1 MAMIYNPN
9 KRIFTL
15 HTKHSTYQMQVDSL
29 GYLLHLYYG
38 AKSNSSMEYVLTYAD
53 RGFSGNPYAAGADR
67 TYSLDAL
74 PQEFP
79 TLGTGDYRNIALN
92 IKNAGGIE
100 SVDLHYQR
108 YEIRKGKYALPGL
121 PAVWADET
129 EAQTL
134 EIVLADENAGMEVH
148 LLYGVLEEAD
158 VITRSAVIRNIGTET
173 VTIEKAA
180 AACLDFVS
188 GNYDVIRFYGKHAFE
203 RNVERTVLGH
213 GTIAFGSRRGT
224 SSHQYNPAVI
234 LAEQGTTEEAGN
246 CYGMLMV
253 YSGNFSCEAER
264 DQYNQTRLLMGL
276 NDELFSYPL
285 AAGDT
290 FTVPEVILSYSQN
303 GLSALSQQY
312 HNCIRN
318 HVCRSKYVHM
328 SRPVLINSWE
338 AAYFDFTGETIVNLA
353 KEAASLGIDMVV
365 MDDGWFGKRD
375 DDNSSLGDWYVN
387 EKKLGGSLSEL
398 IRRVHEQGVKFGI
411 WIEPE
416 MVNEDSDLYRAHPD
430 WAIQIPGRKPIRS
443 RNQLLLDFS
452 RKEVR
457 DQVFEQICA
466 VLDQGEIDY
475 VKWDMNRSMADV
487 YAGNLTYDY
496 VLGVYD
502 FMERLTSRYPDM
514 LLEGCSGGG
523 GRFDAGMLY
532 YSPQIWCSDNT
543 DAINR
548 TRIQYGTS
556 FFYPV
561 SAMGAHVSAVPNHQ
575 TGRVTS
581 FHTRGVTA
589 MAGTFGYEL
598 NPALLSDEEKQQI
611 REQIASYKKYERL
624 INEGTYWRLSDPIH
638 DEIAAWMSV
647 SKEQDRA
654 LVSVV
659 RLMAEA
665 NQAAVYVRLR
675 GLKPEAVYLEE
686 YSGKQYSGAALM
698 HTGIVLPFFTH
709 EYEAYQFSFV
719 ELTEALHLYEKV
731 GAWCEDKQEHE
742 RLVISLFGGS
752 GSGKTTIAGAL
763 QQYLLNDG
771 IGCFLLGG
779 DDYPHRIP
787 KRNDEERLRIFEE
800 SGENGL
806 RDYLGTPQEIDFDRI
821 NEVLADFHA
830 GKNTITLRHMGR
842 EDGEIFSEE
851 TSFEGIRVLIVEWTH
866 GGSEYLEGVD
876 LPVFLESSPEETRE
890 RRIRRNRDANAA
902 SPFIN
907 MVVELEGEKLKRQRN
922 RAKLIVG
929 KDKKVYEQ

>member
-1 MAMIYNPN
+1 MAIIYNPN

-38 AKSNSSMEYVLTYAD
+38 AKNNSSMEYVLTYAD

-79 TLGTGDYRNIALN
+79 TLGTGDYRNIALD
-92 IKNAGGIE
+92 IKNSRGIE
-100 SVDLHYQR
+100 STNLLYKKH
-108 YEIRKGKYALPGL
+108 EIRKGKYALQGL
-121 PAVWADET
+121 PAVWADEA
-129 EAQTL
+129 EAETL

-148 LLYGVLEEAD
+148 LLYGILEEAD

-234 LAEQGTTEEAGN
+234 LTEQGTTEEAGN

-253 YSGNFSCEAER
+253 YSGNFFCEAER

-466 VLDQGEIDY
+466 VLDQGGIDY

>member
-1 MAMIYNPN
+1 MSI
-9 KRIFTL
+9 
-15 HTKHSTYQMQVDSL
+15 
-29 GYLLHLYYG
+29 
-38 AKSNSSMEYVLTYAD
+38 
-53 RGFSGNPYAAGADR
+53 
-67 TYSLDAL
+67 
-74 PQEFP
+74 
-79 TLGTGDYRNIALN
+79 
-92 IKNAGGIE
+92 
-100 SVDLHYQR
+100 
-108 YEIRKGKYALPGL
+108 
-121 PAVWADET
+121 
-129 EAQTL
+129 
-134 EIVLADENAGMEVH
+134 
-148 LLYGVLEEAD
+148 
-158 VITRSAVIRNIGTET
+158 
-173 VTIEKAA
+173 
-180 AACLDFVS
+180 
-188 GNYDVIRFYGKHAFE
+188 
-203 RNVERTVLGH
+203 
-213 GTIAFGSRRGT
+213 
-224 SSHQYNPAVI
+224 
-234 LAEQGTTEEAGN
+234 
-246 CYGMLMV
+246 
-253 YSGNFSCEAER
+253 
-264 DQYNQTRLLMGL
+264 
-276 NDELFSYPL
+276 
-285 AAGDT
+285 
-290 FTVPEVILSYSQN
+290 
-303 GLSALSQQY
+303 SQQY
-312 HNCIRN
+312 HKCIRD
-318 HVCRSKYVHM
+318 HVCRSKYVHE

-338 AAYFDFTGETIVNLA
+338 AAYFDFTGDTIVDLA

-365 MDDGWFGKRD
+365 MDDGWFGKRN
-375 DDNSSLGDWYVN
+375 DDNSSLGDWQVN
-387 EKKLGGSLSEL
+387 EQKLGGSLAQL
-398 IRRVHEQGVKFGI
+398 IDRVHEQGVKFGI

-561 SAMGAHVSAVPNHQ
+561 SAVGAHVSAVPNHQ

-598 NPALLSDEEKQQI
+598 NPALLSDEEKQQV

-675 GLKPEAVYLEE
+675 GLKPKAVYLEE

-800 SGENGL
+800 SGEDGL

-821 NEVLADFHA
+821 NEVIADFHA

>member
-1 MAMIYNPN
+1 MAIIYNPN

-38 AKSNSSMEYVLTYAD
+38 AKNNSSMEYVLTYAD

-79 TLGTGDYRNIALN
+79 TLGTGDYRNIALD
-92 IKNAGGIE
+92 IKNSRGIE
-100 SVDLHYQR
+100 STNLLYKKH
-108 YEIRKGKYALPGL
+108 EIRKGKYALPGL
-121 PAVWADET
+121 PAVWADEA

-148 LLYGVLEEAD
+148 LLYGVLEEVD

-253 YSGNFSCEAER
+253 YSGNFFCEAER

-430 WAIQIPGRKPIRS
+430 WAIQIPGRKPIRP

-561 SAMGAHVSAVPNHQ
+561 SAVGAHVSAVPNHQ

-598 NPALLSDEEKQQI
+598 NPALLSDEEKQQV

-675 GLKPEAVYLEE
+675 GLKPKAVYLEE

-800 SGENGL
+800 SGEDGL

-821 NEVLADFHA
+821 NEVIADFHA

>member
-1 MAMIYNPN
+1 MAIIYNPN

-38 AKSNSSMEYVLTYAD
+38 AKNNSSMEYVLTYAD

-79 TLGTGDYRNIALN
+79 TLGTGDYRNIALD
-92 IKNAGGIE
+92 IKNSRGIE
-100 SVDLHYQR
+100 STNLLYKKH
-108 YEIRKGKYALPGL
+108 EIRKGKYALPGL
-121 PAVWADET
+121 PAVWADEA

-253 YSGNFSCEAER
+253 YSGNFFCEAER

-561 SAMGAHVSAVPNHQ
+561 SAVGAHVSAVPNHQ

-598 NPALLSDEEKQQI
+598 NPALLSDEEKQQV

-675 GLKPEAVYLEE
+675 GLKPKAVYLEE

-800 SGENGL
+800 SGEDGL
-806 RDYLGTPQEIDFDRI
+806 RDYLGTPQEIDFDHI
-821 NEVLADFHA
+821 NEVIADFHA

>member
-1 MAMIYNPN
+1 MAIIYNPN

-38 AKSNSSMEYVLTYAD
+38 AKNNSSMEYVLTYAD

-79 TLGTGDYRNIALN
+79 TLGTGDYRNIALD
-92 IKNAGGIE
+92 IKNSRGIE
-100 SVDLHYQR
+100 STNLLYKKH
-108 YEIRKGKYALPGL
+108 EIRKGKYALPGL
-121 PAVWADET
+121 PAVWADEA

-148 LLYGVLEEAD
+148 LLYGVLEEVD

-253 YSGNFSCEAER
+253 YSGNFFCEAER

-416 MVNEDSDLYRAHPD
+416 MVNEDSDLYRAHPA

-561 SAMGAHVSAVPNHQ
+561 SAVGAHVSAVPNHQ

-598 NPALLSDEEKQQI
+598 NPALLSDEEKQQV

-800 SGENGL
+800 SGEDGL

-821 NEVLADFHA
+821 NEVIADFHA

>member
-1 MAMIYNPN
+1 MAIIYNPN

-38 AKSNSSMEYVLTYAD
+38 AKNNSSMEYVLTYAD

-79 TLGTGDYRNIALN
+79 TLGTGDYRNIALD
-92 IKNAGGIE
+92 IKNSRGIE
-100 SVDLHYQR
+100 STNLLYKKH
-108 YEIRKGKYALPGL
+108 EIRKGKYALPGL
-121 PAVWADET
+121 PAVWADEA

-148 LLYGVLEEAD
+148 LLYGILEEAD

-234 LAEQGTTEEAGN
+234 LTEQGTTEEAGN

-253 YSGNFSCEAER
+253 YSGNFFCEAER

-466 VLDQGEIDY
+466 VLDQGGIDY

-866 GGSEYLEGVD
+866 GGSEYIEGVD

>member
-1 MAMIYNPN
+1 MAIIYNPN

-38 AKSNSSMEYVLTYAD
+38 AKNNSSMEYVLTYAD

-79 TLGTGDYRNIALN
+79 TLGTGDYRNIALD
-92 IKNAGGIE
+92 IKNSRGIE
-100 SVDLHYQR
+100 STNLLYQKH
-108 YEIRKGKYALPGL
+108 EIRKGKYALPGL

-234 LAEQGTTEEAGN
+234 LTEQGTTEEAGN

-253 YSGNFSCEAER
+253 YSGNFFCEAER

-698 HTGIVLPFFTH
+698 HTGIVLPFFKH

-731 GAWCEDKQEHE
+731 GAWCKDKQEHE

-800 SGENGL
+800 SGEDGL

-866 GGSEYLEGVD
+866 GGSEYIEGVD

>member
-1 MAMIYNPN
+1 MAIIYNPN

-38 AKSNSSMEYVLTYAD
+38 AKNNSSMEYVLTYAD

-79 TLGTGDYRNIALN
+79 TLGTGDYRNIALD
-92 IKNAGGIE
+92 IKNSRGIE
-100 SVDLHYQR
+100 STNLLYKKH
-108 YEIRKGKYALPGL
+108 EIRKGKYALPGL

-234 LAEQGTTEEAGN
+234 LTEQGTTEEAGN

-253 YSGNFSCEAER
+253 YSGNFFCEAER

-686 YSGKQYSGAALM
+686 YSEKQYSGAALM

-800 SGENGL
+800 SGEDGL